1 VSGIEQTG
9 WRHLV
14 NIGPRDTKDWGLDA
28 RVVATKATDQV
39 APMPAQRRGQTS
51 RPTGTSLGQLP
62 LAGKSVL
69 IIEDEALIAMNV
81 ESCLQDAGAAVA
93 KNAESNISNAVRS
106 AFLPRETN

>member
-1 VSGIEQTG
+1 
-9 WRHLV
+9 
-14 NIGPRDTKDWGLDA
+14 
-28 RVVATKATDQV
+28 
-39 APMPAQRRGQTS
+39 
-51 RPTGTSLGQLP
+51 LP